1 MGVLVIGKVGADVIK
16 RVGKIHSEQDLDF
29 VTIHRHLME
38 ARHAMATAYRFRNV
52 LTNLAQV

>member
-1 MGVLVIGKVGADVIK
+1 MGVLVTGKVGADVIL
-16 RVGKIHSEQDLDF
+16 VGKIHSEQDLDF

-38 ARHAMATAYRFRNV
+38 ARHAMETAYRFRNV